1 MNRISVVLLLISF
14 VFISCRSQDLIRPG
28 DTLEVAYDK
37 AFTQYQNENYSQ
49 AVDAFETVI
58 SIGRGTTIGQDAQF
72 YLSESYFN
80 SERYLMAASEYQR
93 YVQFH
98 PNSERRLEAEYKEA
112 LSYYHLSPRYRL
124 DQTYTNQAINGFRL
138 FLSRY
143 PDSEFSDQAAEYI
156 TELLDK
162 LAMRDFNAAEFYMRT
177 KQYDAAAIYYNQVI
191 DRYPGS
197 SNAEISLVKQ
207 IEAYVLYA
215 ENSIPAR
222 QEERYEKALNSY
234 NTYLQLFPQGENRS
248 QAEDLY
254 DTAIRS
260 LEEIR
265 NRPQVAQN

>member
-1 MNRISVVLLLISF
+1 MTRISLVLLLISF

-28 DTLEVAYDK
+28 DTLEVAYNK
-37 AFTQYQNENYSQ
+37 AFAQYQNENYSQ
-49 AVDAFETVI
+49 AADAFETVI
-58 SIGRGTTIGQDAQF
+58 SIGRGTTIGQDAQY
-72 YLSESYFN
+72 YLAESYFN

-98 PNSERRLEAEYKEA
+98 PNSERRQEAEFKEA

-143 PDSEFSDQAAEYI
+143 PDSERSDQAAEYI
-156 TELLDK
+156 NELIDK
-162 LAMRDFNAAEFYMRT
+162 LAMRDYNAAEFYMRT
-177 KQYDAAAIYYNQVI
+177 NRYDAAAIYYNQVI
-191 DRYPGS
+191 DRFPGS
-197 SNAEISLVKQ
+197 SSAERSLVKQ

-215 ENSIPAR
+215 ENSVPSR
-222 QEERYEKALNSY
+222 QEERYEKALDSY

-248 QAEDLY
+248 KAEELY
-254 DTAIRS
+254 DLTIQR

-265 NRPQVAQN
+265 NLEQVAQN